1 MWFNPKPSVTLWC
14 GTFLYENTRY
24 FIFASGGLSRGKPP
38 EPPIRL
44 KINRTIWKYQVQIT
58 FMLGLEI
65 KFCTSATFSF
75 GTLNHDQFRFFS
87 TFLLHP
93 YQWILEKIRNAGPSL
108 SVFCG
113 NNKNA
118 TFHHLYMKPCFGV
131 FRKSRS
137 VMVPKNDIYF
147 CSARHICHTPFDL
160 SIIR

>member
-1 MWFNPKPSVTLWC
+1 MVQPKTERHIVIWEYQVFYFCLRWSLSGENPPNPL
-14 GTFLYENTRY
+14 
-24 FIFASGGLSRGKPP
+24 
-38 EPPIRL
+38 IRL
-44 KINRTIWKYQVQIT
+44 KINRTIWKNQVQIT

-113 NNKNA
+113 NNKSA

-147 CSARHICHTPFDL
+147 CSARHICHAPFDL
-160 SIIR
+160 NIIR